1 MSYAGIDIGFGYTK
15 MSFNGKNFYFKTVV
29 EPYIHSD
36 KVFNEN
42 FSVIYVNNNG
52 YLLDLMHYPKEE

>member
-29 EPYIHSD
+29 SLTFILTR
-36 KVFNEN
+36 F
-42 FSVIYVNNNG
+42 
-52 YLLDLMHYPKEE
+52 LMKIFR